1 MKHTRPGLRAV
12 DLAILHRIASFDDN
26 TPAPFDATALDDVAL
41 AAEYSRIRERGA
53 ALSAQE
59 TLTADEST
67 ELTELSSR
75 VDLVNAE
82 LSARRDAATQAQA
95 TRDKFASLPDLEP
108 AAPAAP
114 AVTEP
119 PAVVEPVA
127 VVASTAPVVPSV
139 TQLPTTT
146 PVTPTEPATRRGI
159 VSAFVS
165 SGSAGYA
172 GKQVGEE
179 FDGLT
184 DISKALIANAQSFG
198 KMGGG
203 RGSRQAIAQFRRTR
217 GDEFTIDTDSESEA
231 YNKLKHARDESRLF
245 GGSLAKQWQKNID
258 DGVSL
263 TAAAGWCAPSE
274 NDYDLCR
281 QWAAGVG
288 ILDLPT
294 VTVTRGGLNYTDEP
308 DFPTIYANAVA
319 AGGGSN
325 FLTEAQVIGD
335 TPKTCS
341 EIPCPTFENR
351 RLDVMALCIRVSFLQ
366 AAGYPEVVNAW
377 QDGLLAAH
385 EQEMN
390 RLIIADLLARAGA
403 ATVAAAVD
411 PDGDDS
417 FTSAL
422 LAGVELARE
431 DIMYR
436 YMMPWNATV
445 EVALPHWVI
454 PQIRADLSRR
464 NGVNLLNVTDS
475 EIASLFSTR
484 GVRVQFVRGW
494 QDGLVTGGAINPA
507 FPGGDAAT
515 PFMTALPSTVS
526 FLAWPAGSAAVARQ
540 DVITLTNVY
549 DAASLATNEF
559 TALFAEEGF
568 APVYPC
574 PGQRL
579 YTITGCVGGVTGAAQ
594 INCTDATP

>member
-1 MKHTRPGLRAV
+1 MPEFTIPEEFN
-12 DLAILHRIASFDDN
+12 AS
-26 TPAPFDATALDDVAL
+26 
-41 AAEYSRIRERGA
+41 
-53 ALSAQE
+53 ALS
-59 TLTADEST
+59 DEDLRT
-67 ELTELSSR
+67 QYTGARDRGTELSSKDTLTPEETTELTALAAH
-75 VDLVNAE
+75 VTVVNTE
-82 LSARRDAATQAQA
+82 LSARTEAANTLAATREA
-95 TRDKFASLPDLEP
+95 FASLPELVPVAVPEP
-108 AAPAAP
+108 APAPAP
-114 AVTEP
+114 
-119 PAVVEPVA
+119 VVEPSA
-127 VVASTAPVVPSV
+127 VVAAAVVPSV
-139 TQLPTTT
+139 ATLPPAPA
-146 PVTPTEPATRRGI
+146 PVAPVRQSRGI

-172 GKQVGEE
+172 GKQVNEE
-179 FDGLT
+179 FEGLT
-184 DISKALIANAQSFG
+184 EISNALIANAQSYG
-198 KMGGG
+198 RVGGG
-203 RGSRQAIAQFRRTR
+203 QGSRQAIAQFRRTR
-217 GDEFTIDTDSESEA
+217 GDEFTISTDNGGEA
-231 YNKLKHARDESRLF
+231 YSKLKHARDESRLH
-245 GGSLAKQWQKNID
+245 GGSLAKQWQHNID
-258 DGVSL
+258 QGVSL

-288 ILDLPT
+288 ILDVPT

-325 FLTEAQVIGD
+325 FLTEAQVIAD
-335 TPKTCS
+335 TLKTCS

-390 RLIIADLLARAGA
+390 RLIIADILARAGA
-403 ATVAAAVD
+403 ATVAASVD
-411 PDGDDS
+411 PDGGDS

-422 LAGVELARE
+422 LAGVELAAE
-431 DIMYR
+431 DLKYR
-436 YMMPWNATV
+436 FMMPWNATV
-445 EVALPHWVI
+445 EIALPHWVI

-464 NGVNLLNVTDS
+464 NGVNLLSVTDS
-475 EIASLFSTR
+475 EIASLFSVR
-484 GVRVQFVRGW
+484 NVRVQFVRGW
-494 QDGLVTGGAINPA
+494 QDGLLTGGALDPA

-526 FLAWPAGSAAVARQ
+526 FLAWPAGSIAVARQ
-540 DVITLTNVY
+540 DVVTLTNVY
-549 DAASLATNEF
+549 DAASLSTNEF

-579 YTITGCVGGVTGAAQ
+579 YTITGCTGGVTGATSIDCA
-594 INCTDATP
+594 DAP

>member
-1 MKHTRPGLRAV
+1 MGMRAV
-12 DLAILHRIASFDDN
+12 DLAILHRIASFDSND
-26 TPAPFDATALDDVAL
+26 PAPFDATALDDTAL
-41 AAEYSRIRERGA
+41 AAEYTRIRERGGE
-53 ALSAQE
+53 LSAKD
-59 TLTADEST
+59 TLTGDETT

-75 VDLVNAE
+75 VDAVNAE
-82 LSARRDAATQAQA
+82 LSARRDAAAQAQA

-108 AAPAAP
+108 AAPTAPAVPATEPVTPAAP
-114 AVTEP
+114 AEP
-119 PAVVEPVA
+119 AA
-127 VVASTAPVVPSV
+127 VVASVPVVPSV
-139 TQLPTTT
+139 AQLPATT
-146 PVTPTEPATRRGI
+146 PAAPAPPATRRGI

-184 DISKALIANAQSFG
+184 DISRALIANAQSFG
-198 KMGGG
+198 SVGGG
-203 RGSRQAIAQFRRTR
+203 QGQRQAIAQFRRTR
-217 GDEFTIDTDSESEA
+217 GEEFTISTDGESEA

-325 FLTEAQVIGD
+325 FLTEAQVIAD

-411 PDGDDS
+411 PDGLDS

-445 EVALPHWVI
+445 EIALPHWVI

-464 NGVNLLNVTDS
+464 NGVNLLSVTDS
-475 EIASLFSTR
+475 EIASLFSVR

-494 QDGLVTGGAINPA
+494 QDGLVTGGALNAA

-515 PFMTALPSTVS
+515 PFMTALPSTVN

-559 TALFAEEGF
+559 TSLFAEEGF

-579 YTITGCVGGVTGAAQ
+579 YTITGCVGGVTGAAS
-594 INCTDATP
+594 INCATEV